1 MNERTFCVT
10 TLLCDVFI
18 KDIYYLKY
26 QQKNTNLMNFITFL
40 NFADFLSAYRVIQ
53 YYRNCQEDS
62 QLVLDYA
69 TFHIF
74 FPNDHKPQTVN
85 NLTFSCDDI
94 LTDPLEWKS
103 YRNSLLLKKKYF
115 VTYILTS

>member
-1 MNERTFCVT
+1 
-10 TLLCDVFI
+10 
-18 KDIYYLKY
+18 
-26 QQKNTNLMNFITFL
+26 MNFITFL
-40 NFADFLSAYRVIQ
+40 NFSDFLSAYRVIQ

-103 YRNSLLLKKKYF
+103 YRNSLLLKKIFCYLHNN
-115 VTYILTS
+115 ILKIPLIF